1 MPGPEVLHPN
11 GCDVDHWQN
20 RQMQRQNRLGAPLSF
35 WQYQDGGSWLNFG
48 LSANNQLNKLVAKG
62 EKEVKVGIWT
72 IDTNQMEQ
80 RNVSTGTNRK
90 VRPPIHWQ
98 WHDGEIYRDYD
109 LKTSSMI
116 YDGISNSRTEL
127 KGVLIASNKYTL
139 DLNMA
144 SMEQINERTKVKR
157 QICHPNMKSDVF
169 ATVVETGIWRHDV
182 EYNSEFVCSL
192 QLIVLQG
199 NERNNETF
207 VPFNYQVMKKKQQ
220 WR

>member
-1 MPGPEVLHPN
+1 MFIWCIITFVIVAVGFYYILKKSMCGFIKALRSNEKIVVPRNPDASVRLP
-11 GCDVDHWQN
+11 VDATVHSS
-20 RQMQRQNRLGAPLSF
+20 ATPLSF

-80 RNVSTGTNRK
+80 RNVSTGTFRK

-116 YDGISNSRTEL
+116 YDGISNSRTKL

-157 QICHPNMKSDVF
+157 QICHPNIKSDVF
-169 ATVVETGIWRHDV
+169 ATVVETI
-182 EYNSEFVCSL
+182 
-192 QLIVLQG
+192 
-199 NERNNETF
+199 
-207 VPFNYQVMKKKQQ
+207 
-220 WR
+220 

>member
-1 MPGPEVLHPN
+1 M
-11 GCDVDHWQN
+11 
-20 RQMQRQNRLGAPLSF
+20 
-35 WQYQDGGSWLNFG
+35 
-48 LSANNQLNKLVAKG
+48 SANNQLNKLVAKG

-80 RNVSTGTNRK
+80 RNVSTGTFRK

-127 KGVLIASNKYTL
+127 EGVLIASNKYTL

-157 QICHPNMKSDVF
+157 QICHPNIKSDVF
-169 ATVVETGIWRHDV
+169 ATVVETI
-182 EYNSEFVCSL
+182 
-192 QLIVLQG
+192 
-199 NERNNETF
+199 
-207 VPFNYQVMKKKQQ
+207 
-220 WR
+220 

>member
-1 MPGPEVLHPN
+1 MEKEKNCGSNVLFKPN
-11 GCDVDHWQN
+11 EKIVVRNNPDASVRLPVDATVHSS
-20 RQMQRQNRLGAPLSF
+20 ATPLSF

-90 VRPPIHWQ
+90 VRPPINWQ

-157 QICHPNMKSDVF
+157 QICHPNIKSDVF
-169 ATVVETGIWRHDV
+169 ATVVETI
-182 EYNSEFVCSL
+182 
-192 QLIVLQG
+192 
-199 NERNNETF
+199 
-207 VPFNYQVMKKKQQ
+207 
-220 WR
+220 